1 MHLCCVYL
9 NCARGGGG
17 GDGGADT
24 EVGTVWHD
32 VHVDWS
38 SVCSHDAG
46 SKANHLRR
54 GSYCSQRNKRS
65 LGLKYTNHLET
76 KTQKRWDKLPGLIP
90 DWTWIRVATVGFE
103 EKLKHVQCGMPT
115 CWFSGGGSR
124 RFLGWLLQ
132 IKQTLIIRK
141 LFLRTLYVLINWQ
154 SIRRVIL

>member
-24 EVGTVWHD
+24 EVGTAWHD

-54 GSYCSQRNKRS
+54 GSYCSQKNKRS

-76 KTQKRWDKLPGLIP
+76 KTQKR
-90 DWTWIRVATVGFE
+90 
-103 EKLKHVQCGMPT
+103 
-115 CWFSGGGSR
+115 
-124 RFLGWLLQ
+124 
-132 IKQTLIIRK
+132 
-141 LFLRTLYVLINWQ
+141 
-154 SIRRVIL
+154 